1 MCNRYLSAPGH
12 HPDVKLLLE
21 AFQMALAAWG
31 LRPEAAMLR
40 AQMVARLITASDS
53 AFLRAWLSRQ
63 RAAASAE
70 ASPPAASEQ
79 QQQQQQQ
86 QGRAWGGEPSPP
98 RVQCLVAET
107 ASLTQAGGLHRM
119 LLRGHTAPLTC
130 MLLSP
135 TGIDLVTG
143 ARHNLLLRI
152 VGMACHPLVM
162 QGLASVLG

>member
-1 MCNRYLSAPGH
+1 
-12 HPDVKLLLE
+12 
-21 AFQMALAAWG
+21 MALAAWG

-70 ASPPAASEQ
+70 ASDPAASQ
-79 QQQQQQQ
+79 QQRQQERSW
-86 QGRAWGGEPSPP
+86 GREPSPP

-119 LLRGHTAPLTC
+119 LLRGHAAPLTC

-143 ARHNLLLRI
+143 AHQTSP
-152 VGMACHPLVM
+152 CCPT
-162 QGLASVLG
+162 ASVRSTGAL

>member
-1 MCNRYLSAPGH
+1 
-12 HPDVKLLLE
+12 
-21 AFQMALAAWG
+21 MALAAWG

-53 AFLRAWLSRQ
+53 SFLRGWLSRQ

-70 ASPPAASEQ
+70 ASDPAASEQ
-79 QQQQQQQ
+79 QRQQE
-86 QGRAWGGEPSPP
+86 RSWGGEPSPP

-143 ARHNLLLRI
+143 AHYNFCCQAVSMHAICL
-152 VGMACHPLVM
+152 
-162 QGLASVLG
+162 